1 MGAQE
6 GTCLFHAGHFHMK
19 ISDFF
24 DCFLFLLAFK
34 ACLWVQASKL
44 RGPDPASRPS
54 CQVNPRLDQKGSQ
67 PCPPPAFFIIPWGVP
82 ALADP
87 APLQGSSRAKSA
99 WAFSTEGAESPR
111 PLPWPLPG
119 RQQGRH
125 PSRGKVRPV
134 TSMRCGA
141 HCTQS
146 WREHMRM
153 RYGS

>member
-67 PCPPPAFFIIPWGVP
+67 PCPPPAFLPYPGGCLPW
-82 ALADP
+82 
-87 APLQGSSRAKSA
+87 QI
-99 WAFSTEGAESPR
+99 R
-111 PLPWPLPG
+111 PLSKGAAGQKVPG
-119 RQQGRH
+119 HFRPKVPKAQGPFLGH
-125 PSRGKVRPV
+125 FLVDNKAGTPRGV
-134 TSMRCGA
+134 RCG
-141 HCTQS
+141 QS
-146 WREHMRM
+146 LQCAAVPTALSHGE
-153 RYGS
+153 ST

>member
-67 PCPPPAFFIIPWGVP
+67 PCPPPAFLPYPGGCLPW
-82 ALADP
+82 
-87 APLQGSSRAKSA
+87 QI
-99 WAFSTEGAESPR
+99 R
-111 PLPWPLPG
+111 PLSKEAAGQKVPGHFRPKVPKAQGPFFWPLPG